1 MTALT
6 TAPVSIAPKR
16 PLDEHLE
23 HQNARDEPINKQ
35 VKMEQTAD
43 VQEWSCVFGR
53 HLTGA
58 ETLKDVGALPEF

>member
-1 MTALT
+1 
-6 TAPVSIAPKR
+6 
-16 PLDEHLE
+16 
-23 HQNARDEPINKQ
+23 
-35 VKMEQTAD
+35 MEQTAD